1 MNSTTTVTSQRP
13 PLRVLFLCT
22 HNAARSIL
30 AEALFNHLAR
40 DRGLPARAESAGSRP
55 SGRVHPMALAVL
67 DEAGIPS
74 AGLASKGW
82 EPFLAEQPPD
92 LLITVCDDAAGEACP
107 LFLSVDHA
115 PEHRHWP
122 LSDPSARGT
131 REAFRDTLGCL
142 TERIEA
148 LIAELTVRLQSGSSP
163 GLR

>member
-1 MNSTTTVTSQRP
+1 MNSTTTATSQRP

-40 DRGLPARAESAGSRP
+40 ERGLPARAESAGSRP
-55 SGRVHPMALAVL
+55 SGRVHPLALAIL
-67 DEAGIPS
+67 EEAGIPS

-82 EPFLAEQPPD
+82 EPFLSERVPA

-107 LFLSVDHA
+107 LFLGVERA

-122 LSDPSARGT
+122 LPDPSAVGT
-131 REAFRDTLGCL
+131 REAFRATLGRL
-142 TERIEA
+142 AERIEA
-148 LIAELTVRLQSGSSP
+148 LLAELAGRLQSGSSP
-163 GLR
+163 VST